1 MASADIETVHEAFKQ
16 LALDILDVMAEV
28 LESDVA
34 INDKTNTNTL
44 RRSQLK
50 RNMTVNESFPR
61 FIYFEYFDYLEYV
74 ERGRRPNTRK
84 VPISALREWA
94 MRKGIPSDNSTLY
107 AIQQSIYKV
116 GISPR
121 PIMETFQ
128 RNLDKEMGEDLLDGI
143 YDAIIQQLDKY
154 LR

>member
-1 MASADIETVHEAFKQ
+1 MANVDVVHEAFKQ
-16 LALDILDVMAEV
+16 LALDILDVMVEV

-34 INDKTNTNTL
+34 VNDKTDTNTL
-44 RRSQLK
+44 KRSNLR

-61 FIYFEYFDYLEYV
+61 FIYFEYFDYLEYI
-74 ERGRRPNTRK
+74 ERGRRPNIRK

-94 MRKGIPSDNSTLY
+94 RRKGIPSDNSTLY
-107 AIQQSIYKV
+107 AIQQSIYKA

-128 RNLDKEMGEDLLDGI
+128 RNLDKEMGEDMLDGI
-143 YDAIIQQLDKY
+143 YEAITDLLDKY
-154 LR
+154 FNQ